1 MKQLLIPLRK
11 GVALFL
17 AIYFLCLALPIKS
30 ERIAPLDKDKL
41 RLQLALMSDLH
52 TEGNN
57 IGRFKINTQSVKHLD
72 AVKDTADAL
81 VLLGDNTMNGYG
93 GEALFFYGLMETV
106 NPIRP
111 YYPIIGNHDVGN
123 GDASKGSFE
132 EQRERQLDYL
142 NTFVDRSLTELY
154 YSKTLHDYTLIFLAP
169 DSLECHERNYSDAQ
183 LDFLEAQLDAA
194 AERGKPVFVFTHYP
208 ASHVEQGYARY
219 RSLVTK
225 YPNTFVV
232 VGHMHYYVRFDT
244 IRGGDYRTPEIWV
257 PCLSMMEDD
266 GSPNDKSGLGFLMEA
281 YDETV
286 VFRGIN
292 FYTGELTDVE
302 QTYRL
307 QTQTPAEPD
316 DDDIPI
322 AIGY

>member
-1 MKQLLIPLRK
+1 MKKLLIPLRK
-11 GVALFL
+11 GLALFL
-17 AIYFLCLALPIKS
+17 AVYFLCLALPIKS
-30 ERIAPLDKDKL
+30 EKIAPLDADNL
-41 RLQLALMSDLH
+41 RLQLAVMSDLH

-57 IGRFKINTQSVKHLD
+57 NGRFKANTQSVKHLD

-81 VLLGDNTMNGYG
+81 VLLGDNTMNGFG

-123 GDASKGSFE
+123 GDESKGSFE

-142 NTFVDRSLTELY
+142 NTFVDASLTELY
-154 YSKTLHDYTLIFLAP
+154 YSKTLNGYSLIFLAP

-194 AERGKPVFVFTHYP
+194 AESDKPIFVFTHYP
-208 ASHVEQGYARY
+208 ASHVEQGYDRY

-232 VGHMHYYVRFDT
+232 VGHMHYYVRFNT
-244 IRGGDYRTPEIWV
+244 IWGGDNPTPEIWV
-257 PCLSMMEDD
+257 PCLSMLGDE
-266 GSPNDKSGLGFLMEA
+266 NDPVDETGLGFLAEV
-281 YDETV
+281 YDDSV

-292 FYTGELTDVE
+292 FYTGTLTDAT
-302 QTYRL
+302 QTYPL
-307 QTQTPAEPD
+307 QTPEQP

>member
-1 MKQLLIPLRK
+1 MKKLLISLRK
-11 GVALFL
+11 GLALFL

-30 ERIAPLDKDKL
+30 EKIAPLDAENL
-41 RLQLALMSDLH
+41 RLQLAVMSDLH

-57 IGRFKINTQSVKHLD
+57 IGRFKINTQSVKHL
-72 AVKDTADAL
+72 
-81 VLLGDNTMNGYG
+81 G

-123 GDASKGSFE
+123 GDESKGSFE
-132 EQRERQLDYL
+132 ELRERQLDYL
-142 NTFVDRSLTELY
+142 NTFVDASLTELY
-154 YSKTLHDYTLIFLAP
+154 YSKTLNDYTLIFLAP
-169 DSLECHERNYSDAQ
+169 DSMECHERNYSDAQ

-194 AERGKPVFVFTHYP
+194 AQTGKPAFVFTHYP
-208 ASHVEQGYARY
+208 ASHVDQGYARY
-219 RSLVTK
+219 RALVTK

-232 VGHMHYYVRFDT
+232 VGHMHYYIRFDT
-244 IRGGDYRTPEIWV
+244 IRGGAYQTPEIWV

-266 GSPNDKSGLGFLMEA
+266 GSPNDKSGLGYLMEV
-281 YDETV
+281 YDDTV
-286 VFRGIN
+286 VFRGMN
-292 FYTGELTDVE
+292 FYTGALTDVE
-302 QTYRL
+302 QTYAM
-307 QTQTPAEPD
+307 QTQTQTD